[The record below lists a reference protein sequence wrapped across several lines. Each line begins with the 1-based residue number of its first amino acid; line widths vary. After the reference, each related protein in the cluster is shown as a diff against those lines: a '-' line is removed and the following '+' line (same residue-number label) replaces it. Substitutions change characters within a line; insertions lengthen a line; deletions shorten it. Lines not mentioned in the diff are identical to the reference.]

1 MGTYH
6 LLNHQH
12 IIRNQS
18 AVCVD
23 TIEIFTYPDVVLVSW
38 KLVSSTKIAVSAL
51 LGEDFNDLLVR
62 VILCRQ
68 NQFKEEFSFNVDKC
82 SGVLEVRD
90 LETAIYSCDLV
101 VSNSKNESIV
111 IKSSTKKE
119 YHNHNRIKN
128 QLNWRKVVEMKES
141 ETWVPMF
148 SAYTEYDEE

>member
-1 MGTYH
+1 METYH

-18 AVCVD
+18 PVCVD

-38 KLVSSTKIAVSAL
+38 KIVSSTKIAVSSL
-51 LGEDFNDLLVR
+51 LGENFKDLLVR

-68 NQFKEEFSFNVDKC
+68 NQFKEEFSFNVSKC
-82 SGVLEVRD
+82 SGVLEIRN
-90 LETAIYSCDLV
+90 LETATYSCELV

-111 IKSSTKKE
+111 IKCSTKKE
-119 YHNHNRIKN
+119 YHNHKRIKN
-128 QLNWRKVVEMKES
+128 QLNWRRVVEMEES

-148 SAYTEYDEE
+148 SAYTDYDEE

>member
-1 MGTYH
+1 METYH

-18 AVCVD
+18 PVSVD

-38 KLVSSTKIAVSAL
+38 KLVSSTKIAVSSL

-82 SGVLEVRD
+82 SGVLEIQN
-90 LETAIYSCDLV
+90 LETDTYFCDLV

-119 YHNHNRIKN
+119 YHNHNGIKN

-148 SAYTEYDEE
+148 SGYTDYDEE